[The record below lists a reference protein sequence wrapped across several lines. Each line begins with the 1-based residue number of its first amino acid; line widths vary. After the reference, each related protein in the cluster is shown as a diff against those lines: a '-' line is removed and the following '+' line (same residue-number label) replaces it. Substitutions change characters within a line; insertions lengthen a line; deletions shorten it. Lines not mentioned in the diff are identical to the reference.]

1 MDSPQKYETRRHT
14 LLLRLVG
21 PMQSWGY
28 RSRFDHRDTALE
40 PTRSGV
46 IGLLCAALGWPRDA
60 DLSRFSDLQMGV
72 RVDAPGR
79 VMTDYQTA
87 QDVLKASGGVAATT
101 QSWRA
106 YVSDARFLV
115 GLCGEDAEWLRLL
128 DARLR
133 TPVYPLFLGRKSYV
147 PSLPPALPGG
157 GLRLD
162 TALQAALRAEPWRH
176 TKREGRL
183 FSAGRAPTEL
193 RLSVETSDPAR
204 GATSNDVPLNFAR
217 RAFALRTVERLEPVI
232 VNQSLLLEDE
242 LCLNL
247 NFFSRA

>member
-1 MDSPQKYETRRHT
+1 MDSPQNDETGRHT

-21 PMQSWGY
+21 PMQSWGF

-87 QDVLKASGGVAATT
+87 QDVLKASGDGVAATT

-106 YVSDARFLV
+106 YVSARVFWWDCAAKMRNGCAFSMRTCALRFIRCFWGANRMFHRFRPLCPVAVYGSIPLCKPLCAPNPGATPNAKVACFLRAGRQSNCV
-115 GLCGEDAEWLRLL
+115 CRSKRAIPRG
-128 DARLR
+128 ARL
-133 TPVYPLFLGRKSYV
+133 
-147 PSLPPALPGG
+147 
-157 GLRLD
+157 
-162 TALQAALRAEPWRH
+162 
-176 TKREGRL
+176 
-183 FSAGRAPTEL
+183 PTMC
-193 RLSVETSDPAR
+193 P
-204 GATSNDVPLNFAR
+204 
-217 RAFALRTVERLEPVI
+217 
-232 VNQSLLLEDE
+232 
-242 LCLNL
+242 
-247 NFFSRA
+247 